1 MPEELQGQTT
11 DPAVP
16 EGQDTQSQAPQAP
29 ENATGGQDDGQ
40 PSKTF
45 TQEELNGIAA
55 KEAKKAQ
62 EKTLRELGFTDFDNA
77 KEGLAKYKEFLESQK
92 SDAEKQA
99 EQLSKLSEE
108 TKAKDE
114 MILSLNAKLAA
125 SSQGVKSDA
134 LDDVIELAKLKVSD
148 EVTIEDAIKSVLEK
162 YPHFAGSDDGKPSP
176 KFGNAPG
183 PKGGDDLTEREKA
196 FRQRMGLN

>member
-1 MPEELQGQTT
+1 MPEELQGTST

-16 EGQDTQSQAPQAP
+16 EGQDTQSQEPQAP
-29 ENATGGQDDGQ
+29 DDTAGGQG
-40 PSKTF
+40 KTF

-62 EKTLRELGFTDFDNA
+62 ERTLRELGFTDFDNA
-77 KEGLAKYKEFLESQK
+77 KEGLAKYKEYLESQK

-99 EQLSKLSEE
+99 EQLAKLSEE
-108 TKAKDE
+108 TKAKDD
-114 MILSLNAKLAA
+114 MIFSLTAKVAA
-125 SSQGVKSDA
+125 SSQGVKADA

-162 YPHFAGSDDGKPSP
+162 YPHFAGVEEGKPSP